1 MDYPIAPHRVRK
13 EEQQQGEDVVV
24 YEGGIKN
31 VHQDF
36 VIVFAITFAVIVV
49 LIVSIV
55 IIYHTIKRIKGCLN
69 SRNKNVPNIC
79 VTTDD
84 KTLIYQRESMPSS
97 PVKQTD
103 PYSNIGGYETLNEIR
118 SDTSSSLSSHVRRK
132 NFAENRSKTS
142 YASSH
147 LNSIEEGEVCTAC
160 SSRTGS
166 GNIRKA
172 SGTEAS
178 SSKDLNKW
186 LGSNEIHQSPRSSK
200 KSLDRGFGGSD
211 TSCLH
216 RGALDPASLHLP
228 LVTVGPSHPQG
239 RRHTCTLEPQAA
251 TRASRANMADIGKQ
265 RSCQY

>member
-13 EEQQQGEDVVV
+13 QEENPGEDVVV

-55 IIYHTIKRIKGCLN
+55 IIFHTIKKIRGFLN
-69 SRNKNVPNIC
+69 SRRKSVPNIC

-84 KTLIYQRESMPSS
+84 KTLIYQRETVPSS
-97 PVKQTD
+97 PVKPTD
-103 PYSNIGGYETLNEIR
+103 PYSNIGAFETLNEIR

-147 LNSIEEGEVCTAC
+147 LNSIEEGEVCTSC
-160 SSRTGS
+160 NSRTGS
-166 GNIRKA
+166 GNVRKT
-172 SGTEAS
+172 SGAGS
-178 SSKDLNKW
+178 SAKDLNKW
-186 LGSNEIHQSPRSSK
+186 LGSNEIQQSPRSSK

-211 TSCLH
+211 KSCLH
-216 RGALDPASLHLP
+216 RGALDPQSLHLP
-228 LVTVGPSHPQG
+228 LVTSHNQS
-239 RRHTCTLEPQAA
+239 RRHTCTLEPQTADKSL
-251 TRASRANMADIGKQ
+251 RVNMAGIGKQ
-265 RSCQY
+265 QSCQY

>member
-13 EEQQQGEDVVV
+13 QEQKQGEDVVV

-55 IIYHTIKRIKGCLN
+55 IIFHTIKKIKGYLN
-69 SRNKNVPNIC
+69 SRRKNVPNIC

-84 KTLIYQRESMPSS
+84 KTLIYQRQSVPSS
-97 PVKQTD
+97 PVKSTD
-103 PYSNIGGYETLNEIR
+103 LYSTIGGCETLNEIR

-147 LNSIEEGEVCTAC
+147 LNSIEEGEVCTSC
-160 SSRTGS
+160 NSRTGS
-166 GNIRKA
+166 GNIRKG
-172 SGTEAS
+172 SGAES
-178 SSKDLNKW
+178 SSKDLTKW
-186 LGSNEIHQSPRSSK
+186 LGSNEIQQSPRSSK
-200 KSLDRGFGGSD
+200 KSLDSRGFGGSD
-211 TSCLH
+211 KSCLH
-216 RGALDPASLHLP
+216 RAAKDPASLHLP
-228 LVTVGPSHPQG
+228 LVSSHNQT
-239 RRHTCTLEPQAA
+239 RRHTCTLEP
-251 TRASRANMADIGKQ
+251 RGASLRVNMAAIGKQ
-265 RSCQY
+265 QSCQY